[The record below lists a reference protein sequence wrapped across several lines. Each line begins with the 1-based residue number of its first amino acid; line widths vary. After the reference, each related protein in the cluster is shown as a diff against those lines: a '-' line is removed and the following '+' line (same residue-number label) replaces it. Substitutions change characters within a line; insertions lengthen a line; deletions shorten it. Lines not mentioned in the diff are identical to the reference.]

1 MVDGEVLRMTKRDD
15 ILLIVGVAAL
25 STATYLLYRSKKKGN
40 TTMTTK
46 PQLPRGYRNNNPLNI
61 RYSPSNKWI
70 GAVAKN
76 TDGVFEQ
83 FTTMAYGYRA
93 AMQLLRKYINQYGL
107 TTVSEIINRWAPPTE
122 NNTTGYISRVI
133 GINGWTA
140 AKEIDPDSKDDITK
154 LVYAM
159 AIVENGNSI
168 LPNWSEINQ
177 GWNLL

>member
-1 MVDGEVLRMTKRDD
+1 MTKRND

-25 STATYLLYRSKKKGN
+25 GTAAYLLYKNKHKTNN
-40 TTMTTK
+40 TMNTNPT
-46 PQLPRGYRNNNPLNI
+46 LPRGYRNNNPLNI
-61 RYSPSNKWI
+61 RYSKSNKWI
-70 GAVAKN
+70 GEVAKN
-76 TDGVFEQ
+76 TDGTFEQ

-93 AMQLLRKYINQYGL
+93 AFQLLRKYINQYNL
-107 TTVSEIINRWAPPTE
+107 RTVAEIINRWAPPTE
-122 NNTTGYISRVI
+122 NNTAGYISRVI

-140 AKEIDPDSKDDITK
+140 AQEIDPDDKEEMTK

-168 LPNWSEINQ
+168 LPKWSEIYQ